1 MKFIISF
8 KNKYVFQILFLS
20 LTVGPIIQLSRSE
33 DIMATNWG
41 AENAGFKLS
50 LSFEQQ
56 SAEYI
61 YPINAVLVLSNA
73 TDQVLQTIRAPIK
86 KAYRIL
92 VTDIDGTSIP
102 LTKYGQQQMRDDF
115 NTTVQPI
122 GIQPGKVFTEKILL
136 NRWYDLSAKGTYSVE
151 ISRIVADPVVKG
163 WTYVTSNI
171 VQLDIP

>member
-1 MKFIISF
+1 MKNINNHKFSLLSHICFLLMIGPFIQS
-8 KNKYVFQILFLS
+8 
-20 LTVGPIIQLSRSE
+20 GRSGE
-33 DIMATNWG
+33 MAEPNWG
-41 AENAGFKLS
+41 PEHAGFMLS
-50 LSFEQQ
+50 LSLEKQGDD
-56 SAEYI
+56 YM
-61 YPINAVLVLSNA
+61 YPLYAILVLSNT
-73 TDQVLQTIRAPIK
+73 TDQVLETVRTPIK
-86 KAYRIL
+86 NSYKIHITAS
-92 VTDIDGTSIP
+92 DGTSIP